1 MSVFKS
7 GSIRGKYGTEWNRDT
22 AYRIG
27 YHIVP
32 LLDAKTAVI
41 GRDGRLSSN
50 EIFEALTKGLLRA
63 GCSVTDI
70 GMIDSPGVP
79 FANIIHGFDCGI
91 MITASHNPPEYN
103 GLKISGKNAL
113 VISKHNGLLDLEN
126 SISEAPGPVVP
137 GGGQKVLNI
146 IPEYLEKLEPYKES
160 VGNLKCIVDCSNG
173 MGSVLVHK
181 VVKDLPGKYTIIND
195 SIDGNFPAHDPNP
208 TLVSS
213 LSEIKKQVLDN
224 NADLGVCFDGD
235 GDRTIFI
242 DEKGKWIS
250 PDLILAMLGLY
261 YFKHFPE
268 RRGTDDGV
276 LYDARSTNSISDFI
290 STLGGKS
297 YICSTG
303 HTAMQE
309 GLPSLNGI
317 YGGELPGHYYYRDFY
332 NLDNGWIPFLQIQA
346 ILSLEKKSFSEIIQD
361 INNYSFSG
369 EINFKIS
376 NGESLI
382 EKIKEKYS
390 YGKQTFLDGVRVDFA
405 DWWFLVR
412 MANTEPILRLVVEGK
427 NDIILKKRVEELK
440 YFIYQAGGLD
450 HFS

>member
-7 GSIRGKYGTEWNRDT
+7 GSIRGIYGKDWNRET
-22 AYRIG
+22 VYRIG
-27 YHIVP
+27 YYLVS

-41 GRDGRLSSN
+41 GRDGRLSSS
-50 EIFEALTKGLLRA
+50 EIFEALTEGLLRA

-103 GLKISGKNAL
+103 GLKISGKKAL
-113 VISKHNGLLDLEN
+113 VISQHNGLLDLEDY
-126 SISEAPGPVVP
+126 IQKEPGPFVP
-137 GGGQKVLNI
+137 GGSLNVLNI
-146 IPEYLEKLEPYKES
+146 IPDYLEKLGPYKES

-181 VVKDLPGKYTIIND
+181 VIKDLPGEYAIIND
-195 SIDGNFPAHDPNP
+195 NIDGNFPAHGPNP
-208 TLVSS
+208 TIESS
-213 LSEIKKQVLDN
+213 LSDIKKQVLDN
-224 NADLGVCFDGD
+224 NANLGVCFDGD

-242 DEKGKWIS
+242 DEKGNWVS
-250 PDLILAMLGLY
+250 PDLIIAMLGLY

-268 RRGTDDGV
+268 RRGDKDGV

-290 STLGGKS
+290 SSIGGKS

-309 GLPSLNGI
+309 GLPALNGI
-317 YGGELPGHYYYRDFY
+317 YGGELPGHYYYSDFY

-346 ILSLEKKSFSEIIQD
+346 ILSLEKKSFSEIIHE

-427 NDIILKKRVEELK
+427 NDIILEQKAEELRS
-440 YFIYQAGGLD
+440 FIYQAGGLD